1 MKKTRNELRRDRVYA
16 IITTVIMGM
25 ILFAISIQIGAWA
38 SGTRAEPVPES
49 RQVYYE
55 AGGCSYEA
63 AEDPLETYFIE
74 EALKADPNPDTM
86 GYDYDYV
93 CRVIM
98 AETGG
103 EYNEDL
109 TLAVCQAVVNAAV
122 ENNWTPEEVCI
133 NYRYTSPH
141 AYTSD
146 FIQDICDRVFIQG
159 EVYEASGNAQVFY
172 NPYYGHS
179 SYHESQS
186 FVCEIGGVRFF
197 ERVSV

>member
-1 MKKTRNELRRDRVYA
+1 MKKTRNELRRDRIYDI
-16 IITTVIMGM
+16 IITIVMMLVLI
-25 ILFAISIQIGAWA
+25 AIGIQISAWIENA
-38 SGTRAEPVPES
+38 KHEPKES
-49 RQVYYE
+49 KQVYYE
-55 AGGCSYEA
+55 AGGCAFEMPK
-63 AEDPLETYFIE
+63 DPLETYLIE
-74 EALKADPNPDTM
+74 RAIIVELTPTVM

-93 CRVIM
+93 CRVVM

-109 TLAVCQAVVNAAV
+109 TLAVCQAIVNAAV

-133 NYRYTSPH
+133 NYKYTKPYE
-141 AYTSD
+141 YTSD

-172 NPYYGHS
+172 NPNYCHS

-186 FVCEIGGVRFF
+186 FVCEISGVRFF
-197 ERVSV
+197 EMMSV

>member
-1 MKKTRNELRRDRVYA
+1 MKKTRNELRRDRIYDI
-16 IITTVIMGM
+16 IITIVMVLVLIAVG
-25 ILFAISIQIGAWA
+25 IQIGAWIEDDKY
-38 SGTRAEPVPES
+38 EPKES
-49 RQVYYE
+49 KQVYYE
-55 AGGCSYEA
+55 AGGCAFEMP
-63 AEDPLETYFIE
+63 EDPLETYFIE
-74 EALKADPNPDTM
+74 RAIMAKPTPAVM

-93 CRVIM
+93 CRVVM

-109 TLAVCQAVVNAAV
+109 TLAVCQAIANAAV

-133 NYRYTSPH
+133 KYKYTRPH
-141 AYTSD
+141 EYTSD
-146 FIQDICDRVFIQG
+146 FIQDICDRVFIRG

-172 NPYYGHS
+172 NPSYGHS

-197 ERVSV
+197 ERVDV